1 MREGEWRNEV
11 QRDGFEQ
18 ISTVDWSPGL
28 FNDTHTHDFVAN
40 IFVISGEMTV
50 KTDKDEIFCGSGE
63 SGMLDAGIP
72 HTELVGPEGV
82 SFLIARKSS

>member
-1 MREGEWRNEV
+1 MRETEWRNQV
-11 QRDGFEQ
+11 QRDGFAE
-18 ISTVDWSPGL
+18 ISIVEWSPGL

-50 KTDKDEIFCGSGE
+50 KTDKDEMSCGPGE
-63 SGMLDAGIP
+63 RGTLDAGIP

-82 SFLIARKSS
+82 SFLIARKPS

>member
-1 MREGEWRNEV
+1 MREVEWRTQV
-11 QRDGFEQ
+11 QRDGFNQ
-18 ISTVDWSPGL
+18 ISTVEWSAGL

-50 KTDKDEIFCGSGE
+50 KTDKVEMSCGPGE
-63 SGMLDAGIP
+63 SGTLDAGVP

-82 SFLIARKSS
+82 SFLIAQKPS